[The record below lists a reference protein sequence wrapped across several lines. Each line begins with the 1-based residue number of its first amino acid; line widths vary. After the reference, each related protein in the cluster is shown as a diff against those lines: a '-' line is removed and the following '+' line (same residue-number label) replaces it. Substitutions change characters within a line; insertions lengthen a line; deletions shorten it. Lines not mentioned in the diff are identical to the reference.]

1 MALTPRTSYTLEEEA
16 CLIAWFD
23 YCAATDND
31 YEQTIVPEFQALV
44 GSRRDVTYDKIRV
57 KVRDLLKSW
66 GMKNKIS
73 VKDIRNN
80 GLKHITK
87 NGGQIPEE
95 TSREMQ
101 RLRALWDEGKF
112 FSNAATPDHHKGER
126 SDNESV
132 GDDSALCALTS

>member
-1 MALTPRTSYTLEEEA
+1 MASTPRLYTIEEEA
-16 CLIAWFD
+16 FLIAWLD

-31 YEQTIVPEFQALV
+31 YEQTVIPEFQAQV
-44 GSRRDVTYDKIRV
+44 GSRREVTHDKIRL

-66 GMKNKIS
+66 GMTRVS
-73 VKDIRNN
+73 VKDFRNN
-80 GLKHITK
+80 GLKYITE

-101 RLRALWDEGKF
+101 RLRALWDKGKSL
-112 FSNAATPDHHKGER
+112 SNAATPDHHKGEM